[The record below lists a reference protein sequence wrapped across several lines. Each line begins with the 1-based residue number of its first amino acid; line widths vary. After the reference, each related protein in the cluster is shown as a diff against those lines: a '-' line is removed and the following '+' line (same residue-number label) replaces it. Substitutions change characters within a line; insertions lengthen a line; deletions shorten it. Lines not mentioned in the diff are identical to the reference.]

1 MSSAIRDELDRKIIN
16 LLQANARM
24 PVSELAGKLGIARS
38 TVHERIKKLEQRR
51 IIRGYTVQLSEG
63 LPGTEAQALVMLSV
77 RQQNNRQLVERLATY
92 PEIKICLAVSGQ
104 YDLFL
109 EVATPL
115 LEDLD
120 SLLDEIVDIPGVER
134 SRSVIVLAKKF
145 DRKFT

>member
-1 MSSAIRDELDRKIIN
+1 MSPTLHDELDRRIIN
-16 LLQANARM
+16 LLQVNARA

-38 TVHERIKKLEQRR
+38 TVHERIKKLEQRGV
-51 IIRGYTVQLSEG
+51 IRGYTVQLNEG
-63 LPGTEAQALVMLSV
+63 LPGNEAQALVMLSV

-120 SLLDEIVDIPGVER
+120 SLLDEIADIPGVER

>member
-1 MSSAIRDELDRKIIN
+1 MSPTLHDELDRRIIN
-16 LLQANARM
+16 LLQVNARA

-38 TVHERIKKLEQRR
+38 TVHERIKKLEQRGV
-51 IIRGYTVQLSEG
+51 IRGYTVQLNEG
-63 LPGTEAQALVMLSV
+63 LPGNEAQALVMLSV

-120 SLLDEIVDIPGVER
+120 SLLDEIADIPGVER
-134 SRSVIVLAKKF
+134 SHSVIVLAKKF